1 MTDPTLNYSKA
12 ADLYEKLRPLLGW
25 KESEI
30 LDIIAAN
37 QPISQKDL
45 IALSDDTHTQSTVSL
60 VVRNLVRAG
69 VVRAVYDTKVYDDG
83 SPDRRY
89 RYYCVNLVQIVK
101 INHVTAQLAA
111 IYDEAE

>member
-1 MTDPTLNYSKA
+1 MFIIESSLNGRPHYLIHTDRVHFAYTP
-12 ADLYEKLRPLLGW
+12 
-25 KESEI
+25 
-30 LDIIAAN
+30 
-37 QPISQKDL
+37 
-45 IALSDDTHTQSTVSL
+45 
-60 VVRNLVRAG
+60 VRAG

-83 SPDRRY
+83 SPDRRF